1 MSSANIKEVVKEMN
15 REPECYG
22 KRFLSVVEMA
32 HNKPVA
38 GKVFGYEV
46 GYAGQVAH
54 KRVATANRDAWQ
66 KCLECRELD
75 GCYRL
80 STGTMLM
87 ELAIKTSPQTL
98 YGKEN

>member
-1 MSSANIKEVVKEMN
+1 MN

-22 KRFLSVVEMA
+22 KMFPSVVEMA
-32 HNKPVA
+32 HNTPVA

-46 GYAGQVAH
+46 DYAGQVAH

-66 KCLECRELD
+66 KCLECCDLD

-80 STGTMLM
+80 SAGTMLM
-87 ELAIKTSPQTL
+87 ELAVKTSPQSL
-98 YGKEN
+98 Y

>member
-1 MSSANIKEVVKEMN
+1 MN

-22 KRFLSVVEMA
+22 KMFPSVVEMV
-32 HNKPVA
+32 HNRPIA

-46 GYAGQVAH
+46 DYAGQVAQ
-54 KRVATANRDAWQ
+54 KRVATVNREAWQ
-66 KCLECRELD
+66 KCLECCDMD

-87 ELAIKTSPQTL
+87 ELAVKTSPQSL
-98 YGKEN
+98 Y

>member
-1 MSSANIKEVVKEMN
+1 MN

-22 KRFLSVVEMA
+22 KMFPSVVEMA

-46 GYAGQVAH
+46 DYPGQVAH
-54 KRVATANRDAWQ
+54 KRETMVDRDAWQ
-66 KCLECRELD
+66 KCLECCDLD

-87 ELAIKTSPQTL
+87 ELAVKTTPQTL
-98 YGKEN
+98 Y

>member
-1 MSSANIKEVVKEMN
+1 MN

-22 KRFLSVVEMA
+22 QMFPSVVALA
-32 HNKPVA
+32 HNKTIV

-46 GYAGQVAH
+46 NYSGQVAE
-54 KRVATANRDAWQ
+54 KRAATVDRDGGD
-66 KCLECRELD
+66 LD

-87 ELAIKTSPQTL
+87 ELAVKTSPQSQ
-98 YGKEN
+98 